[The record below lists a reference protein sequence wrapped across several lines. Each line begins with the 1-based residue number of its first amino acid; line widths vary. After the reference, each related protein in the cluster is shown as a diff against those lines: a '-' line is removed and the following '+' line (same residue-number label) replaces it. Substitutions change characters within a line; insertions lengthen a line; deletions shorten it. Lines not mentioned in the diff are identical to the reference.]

1 MFYRGHS
8 FLCVLT
14 LPRTGNR
21 NRCYPVQEGAGG
33 DTPLSPSLY
42 HYTRTGG
49 KMQLFPPPFQNLKG
63 VT

>member
-21 NRCYPVQEGAGG
+21 NRCYPMYEGFRAEAAHR
-33 DTPLSPSLY
+33 PSFY
-42 HYTRTGG
+42 YYIRTGG
-49 KMQLFPPPFQNLKG
+49 KMQPFPSPFQNLKG